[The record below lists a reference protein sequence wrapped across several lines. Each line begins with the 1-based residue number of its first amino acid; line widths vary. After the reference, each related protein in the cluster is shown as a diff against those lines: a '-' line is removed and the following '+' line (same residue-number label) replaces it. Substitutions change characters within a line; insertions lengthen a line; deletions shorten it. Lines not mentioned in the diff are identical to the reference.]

1 MAFTANGASWTLHST
16 NDPQQIGHF
25 HCDSKRQ
32 QTCVEQMFMLM
43 LKNYFA
49 SLITGSFISYWS
61 SSKEAAIFIFNLKA
75 GNALATTATFLPE
88 VFKPQT
94 DELFVESLK
103 DKSKKSSNFSR
114 GILN

>member
-16 NDPQQIGHF
+16 SDAQQIGHF

-32 QTCVEQMFMLM
+32 QTCVEQIFMLM

-49 SLITGSFISYWS
+49 SLVTGYFISYWS
-61 SSKEAAIFIFNLKA
+61 SSEEATLFAVNLKA
-75 GNALATTATFLPE
+75 GNALATSFTFLPQ

-94 DELFVESLK
+94 DELFVQSL
-103 DKSKKSSNFSR
+103 
-114 GILN
+114 I